1 MGNRVSPNMREKQP
15 SAQMGEP
22 SVPFVLENVRRTK
35 LNVV

>member
-1 MGNRVSPNMREKQP
+1 MGNRVSPNMRKKHP

-22 SVPFVLENVRRTK
+22 SVLFVLENVRRTK